1 MRFRI
6 LIATVPL
13 AVFLV
18 AITAFLYWAGTSTE
32 HPAQWSSMTRYPGVE
47 FKSNST
53 GIVRVMTYNIG
64 YCSGM
69 SNNLPVR
76 ENQYFFSRNME
87 TFLEYLRKNPM
98 DIVAFQEIDFH
109 SHRSYFIDQ
118 LDTVSRTL
126 EFPNGAGVVN
136 WDKRYVPFPYWPP
149 SVHFGPML
157 SGQGIVSRYEVL
169 SNRRVRLEQPEGMFF
184 LKKRFYMQ
192 RLAQVVELKL
202 GERALV
208 VVNVHLEAFHLE
220 TRRSQARQVLEL
232 FREYGEETPM
242 LVLGDFNCVPPDAPK
257 KSGFADEPDTDY
269 TGDDTILLFLQQR
282 GLKPALVGTPTFPSD
297 KPDRQLDYIFYTPRW
312 ISPGATY
319 TVPLDSSD
327 HLPLVMEFTLR

>member
-1 MRFRI
+1 MRSRI

-18 AITAFLYWAGTSTE
+18 AIIAFLFWAGTSTE
-32 HPAQWSSMTRYPGVE
+32 HPAQWSSVIRYSGVDAHS
-47 FKSNST
+47 KPS

-69 SNNLPVR
+69 ANNLPVR
-76 ENQYFFSRNME
+76 KNQYFFSRNMK
-87 TFLEYLRKNPM
+87 TFLEYLQKNPM
-98 DIVAFQEIDFH
+98 DILAFQEIDFN
-109 SHRSYFIDQ
+109 SHRSYFVDQ

-126 EFPNGAGVVN
+126 EFPNATRVVN

-149 SVHFGPML
+149 SVHFGSML

-169 SNRRVRLEQPEGMFF
+169 SNRREQLKEPEGMFF
-184 LKKRFYMQ
+184 LKKRFYLH
-192 RLAQVVELKL
+192 RLAQVVELEL
-202 GERALV
+202 GERSLV

-232 FREYGEETPM
+232 CREYGEETPM

-257 KSGFADEPDTDY
+257 KSGFKDEPDIDY
-269 TGDDTILLFLQQR
+269 TDDDTILLFLQQH
-282 GLKPALVGTPTFPSD
+282 GLKPALVGIPTFPSD

-312 ISPGATY
+312 IVPNSAY